1 MDKDTEA
8 LVQCAER
15 KLPLFVKPL
24 SELKVPLLLMGS
36 LEDTMTRDDLRQE
49 YEAAAAETGG
59 KVCLFARGG
68 HPALYSNAEAAAEH
82 RCLPRRHR
90 RQ

>member
-1 MDKDTEA
+1 
-8 LVQCAER
+8 
-15 KLPLFVKPL
+15 
-24 SELKVPLLLMGS
+24 MGS
-36 LEDTMTRDDLRQE
+36 LEDTMTRNDLRQE

-82 RCLPRRHR
+82 RCLPR
-90 RQ
+90 